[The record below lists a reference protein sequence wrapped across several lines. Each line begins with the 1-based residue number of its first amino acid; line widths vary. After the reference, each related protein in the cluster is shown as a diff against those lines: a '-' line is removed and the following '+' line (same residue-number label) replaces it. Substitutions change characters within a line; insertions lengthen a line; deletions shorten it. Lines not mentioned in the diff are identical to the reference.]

1 MKEKRRYESIPLL
14 GINVSKTPDL
24 KASFFSHGLC
34 LWPLRTRYSQV
45 SCWRFVILSFIIIV
59 LISIYYHHSGVWIL
73 PLSWKNAHYTDYI
86 SPYYELQYKLHSR
99 MHNFHPASPIDCP
112 EISEP
117 IDIVYTWVN
126 GSDPGFQKQLQKFK
140 AKEEKQKVKELDS
153 RRFHDMDQLKYSLR
167 SVELYIPWARHVYI
181 VTNGQVPSWLNTTND
196 RISVVQHSEIFTNQ
210 SHLPTFSSPA
220 IEINI
225 HHIPGLSD
233 RFIYL
238 NDDFFMLRPICPS
251 DFISEKD
258 ELLIYL
264 KDLNHITEYAKK
276 KKYDWKCNCDATLL
290 GNGVCDANCNKFE
303 CLWDNHDC
311 DNIEPKWPKYRDGR
325 ESYHQSVDF
334 TQLVLD
340 RKFETKV
347 TNRTW
352 NPHMPFMLDK
362 RILDDIS
369 TELPIETSL
378 TSSHQTRKK
387 TDLQYEMLFNYYT
400 VESPRNYSHVIMD
413 QEPVV
418 EYISLYDNYRMNA
431 INLQRLRFNMK
442 KFNCINDN
450 LSHKDIEDSWA
461 TYRFVRQFY
470 EDFFPNKSQFEI

>member
-1 MKEKRRYESIPLL
+1 MK
-14 GINVSKTPDL
+14 PDL
-24 KASFFSHGLC
+24 EPSFFLPGLC
-34 LWPLRTRYSQV
+34 LWLFRTR
-45 SCWRFVILSFIIIV
+45 CRRFVIIGLIV
-59 LISIYYHHSGVWIL
+59 VVVIWHHMKGIWIF
-73 PLSWKNAHYTDYI
+73 PLFWENAHYSDYI
-86 SPYYELQYKLHSR
+86 SAYHELHFKLHSQ
-99 MHNFHPASPIDCP
+99 MLNFHPASPIHCP

-126 GSDPGFQKQLQKFK
+126 GTDPEFLDQVQEFK
-140 AKEEKQKVKELDS
+140 AKEGKPKDGELVS

-167 SVELYIPWARHVYI
+167 SVEMYIPWARHVYI
-181 VTNGQVPSWLNTTND
+181 VTNGQVPSWLNSTND
-196 RISVVQHSEIFTNQ
+196 RISVVQHSEIFANQ

-238 NDDFFMLRPICPS
+238 NDDFFMLRPICPT

-264 KDLNHITEYAKK
+264 KDLNHITEYARK
-276 KKYDWKCNCDATLL
+276 KKYDWKCNCDETLL
-290 GNGVCDANCNKFE
+290 GNGVCDVNCNKFE
-303 CLWDNHDC
+303 CMWDNHDC

-369 TELPIETSL
+369 TELPLETSL

-450 LSHKDIEDSWA
+450 LSHKDNEDSWA